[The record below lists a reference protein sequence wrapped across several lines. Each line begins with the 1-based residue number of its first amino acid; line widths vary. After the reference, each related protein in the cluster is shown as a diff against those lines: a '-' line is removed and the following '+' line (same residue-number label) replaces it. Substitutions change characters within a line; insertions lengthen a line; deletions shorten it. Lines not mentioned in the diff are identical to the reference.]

1 MYLYE
6 IEYKY
11 LDDLKTEWHF
21 ANVVVYDSFTDEGKN
36 LQAKLDEANDK
47 GDFSILNKAL
57 EPLDVVDDD
66 VMFYYDINEVADEG
80 AKWTNFPLDLQQSL
94 DILIKSV
101 DYITGA

>member
-21 ANVVVYDSFTDEGKN
+21 ANVVVYDSFTDEGKD
-36 LQAKLDEANDK
+36 LQAKLDEANEDGNFK
-47 GDFSILNKAL
+47 ILNKVL
-57 EPLDVVDDD
+57 EPLDVKDDD

-80 AKWTNFPLDLQQSL
+80 AKWTNFPLELQQSM